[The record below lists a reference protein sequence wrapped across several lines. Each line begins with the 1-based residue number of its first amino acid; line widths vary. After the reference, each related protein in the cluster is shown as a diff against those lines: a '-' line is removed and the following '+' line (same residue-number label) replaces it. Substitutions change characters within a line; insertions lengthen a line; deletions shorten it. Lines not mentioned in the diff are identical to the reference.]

1 MFPFTRARFVDFEF
15 LVQLKD
21 IIVHMLHDFSI
32 VERLS
37 YPELYIYSHLEAFHL
52 ETKTGKFFLYLV
64 KVVIQKLKLIG
75 CFETIEIVIT
85 LSSLL

>member
-1 MFPFTRARFVDFEF
+1 MFPFTRARFVDFDF

-21 IIVHMLHDFSI
+21 IIVHMLHDFSV

-52 ETKTGKFFLYLV
+52 ETKTGKFLLYIV
-64 KVVIQKLKLIG
+64 KVVIQK
-75 CFETIEIVIT
+75 
-85 LSSLL
+85 